1 MSKDARPI
9 FMAPPETTPLL
20 NRTVFGSEHDDYR
33 RGVRNFFEA
42 EVYPHWE
49 AWEAQGHVDRDLWN
63 KAGAAGMLCVT
74 MPEAFGGLGADR
86 LFATIVMEEQ
96 ARVGASGPRRQCLVD
111 DGQLRDRA
119 VRGRPCG
126 GCEDDG

>member
-9 FMAPPETTPLL
+9 FMAPPETSPLL

-63 KAGAAGMLCVT
+63 KAGAAAGTVGRNRWRWRRRT
-74 MPEAFGGLGADR
+74 RYPADKRSRRIAYALGKQIAHRRNIQIADVLSAAKR
-86 LFATIVMEEQ
+86 Q
-96 ARVGASGPRRQCLVD
+96 QRVHGRD
-111 DGQLRDRA
+111 DREHD
-119 VRGRPCG
+119 
-126 GCEDDG
+126 